1 MTKNSIFGAFT
12 AVSVVGFGMFAG
24 VSVFCQDALTLPTAI
39 MGFYSFLSTTAIF
52 YLLYASKTDA
62 DSAQEYSHRED
73 DTMWRQLHMME
84 ERLDRELTDIRI
96 ELGSNTTVSKKR

>member
-1 MTKNSIFGAFT
+1 MTKNSIFGMFT

-24 VSVFCQDALTLPTAI
+24 VGAFCQDTLTLPTAI

-62 DSAQEYSHRED
+62 DAVQEYSHRED
-73 DTMWRQLHMME
+73 DMMYRQLHTME

-96 ELGSNTTVSKKR
+96 ELDSNAIVSKKR